1 MTACRIGIVEDHTVV
16 ITGLRQIL
24 EAEPD
29 LDIVAAA
36 PTVAELL
43 DLEIDVDMAI
53 LDLRLPDG
61 SSPAA
66 NVTDLHAAG
75 ITKVL
80 VFTSGEEPYLV
91 RTAARAGVLGVI
103 NKAERDSVIIDA
115 IRTTSRGEMVGSLDW
130 AMAVDSDGEFTA
142 AALSPRQ
149 REVLSLYASGES
161 AARVASLTN
170 LSTDTV
176 NDYLGRIRQK
186 YAEVGRPASTK
197 TDLYRRALE
206 DGWLPFP
213 RRRRK

>member
-80 VFTSGEEPYLV
+80 VFTSGEEPTWCGPPRGRV
-91 RTAARAGVLGVI
+91 CSASSTRPNAIPSSSTRSAPPAAG
-103 NKAERDSVIIDA
+103 
-115 IRTTSRGEMVGSLDW
+115 
-130 AMAVDSDGEFTA
+130 DG
-142 AALSPRQ
+142 
-149 REVLSLYASGES
+149 
-161 AARVASLTN
+161 RVAG
-170 LSTDTV
+170 
-176 NDYLGRIRQK
+176 LGNGRRQ
-186 YAEVGRPASTK
+186 
-197 TDLYRRALE
+197 
-206 DGWLPFP
+206 
-213 RRRRK
+213 

>member
-1 MTACRIGIVEDHTVV
+1 M
-16 ITGLRQIL
+16 
-24 EAEPD
+24 
-29 LDIVAAA
+29 
-36 PTVAELL
+36 
-43 DLEIDVDMAI
+43 
-53 LDLRLPDG
+53 
-61 SSPAA
+61 
-66 NVTDLHAAG
+66 
-75 ITKVL
+75 
-80 VFTSGEEPYLV
+80 FTSGEEPYLV

-149 REVLSLYASGES
+149 REVLGLYASGES